1 MCRAHTPRGRSASLA
16 KRRMRSEGSEVHGLS
31 VRIASSGRGAKCGR
45 TAIHDHS
52 RTPKCGS
59 SAAGLARV
67 NSVSTSASFS
77 WATRAKTAQPRTVSA
92 GWSARSRQA
101 ERPRC
106 ACSASPMACMRAR
119 MPSESACLAASTRSS
134 GASGTT
140 CVRSAEWVM
149 DRISASDRDSSRP
162 EFRSAWRSAAILAA
176 GLIRHFT
183 ARRATRL
190 RCFLC
195 WPRPAL
201 PTLPKLTHDRPC
213 MPSCLRAAP
222 RNTEPT

>member
-1 MCRAHTPRGRSASLA
+1 MCRAHTPRGRSTSLV
-16 KRRMRSEGSEVHGLS
+16 KRRMRSEGSEDHCRS
-31 VRIASSGRGAKCGR
+31 ARIASSSWGTKCGR

-59 SAAGLARV
+59 SAAGLARA

-77 WATRAKTAQPRTVSA
+77 CETRAKTAQPRTVSA

-106 ACSASPMACMRAR
+106 VYSASPMICIRAR
-119 MPSESACLAASTRSS
+119 TPSESAYVAASTRSS

-140 CVRSAEWVM
+140 CLRSAEWVM
-149 DRISASDRDSSRP
+149 ARTSASVRDSSRP
-162 EFRSAWRSAAILAA
+162 EFSSAWRSAAMP

-183 ARRATRL
+183 TSRATFL

-195 WPRPAL
+195 WRRLAL
-201 PTLPKLTHDRPC
+201 PTLPKLTQLRPR
-213 MPSCLRAAP
+213 MPSCLMAAP